1 MASEQEFCPRCG
13 TAVASMDE
21 VCPNCGY
28 DLTAYRQRV
37 QENQEGSGNRVAA
50 KPAGVTP
57 SGKPGSPKEAPQRK
71 PLSRKQKIG
80 VGAATGVVLLLAVG
94 YGAGNQYFSR
104 DNQLNRATDA
114 FVKGDAQA
122 AVQYLTTDD
131 AKLTLTD
138 EAIKPLLKMY
148 SKSPVMVSQMKRGAL
163 AQVIPNSKES
173 DFAFVQSGRRLLI
186 FPAYRFK
193 FRAVY
198 PRVTTNLDSTKFM
211 ISGSH
216 AGNAGGSGKF
226 KDLKT
231 GPLVPGRYTITTTA
245 SAGGKKIKSV
255 STRDLIAG
263 AEDLDLSFKVV
274 NFTAKGYPG
283 AEVLINGD
291 KIGEV
296 GKNGTLAVKD
306 YPVTGKSTK
315 MTQVFSVT
323 GKKLTSRAVDVS
335 GVNGKRVGV
344 GYPGVISHDDAADLL
359 TSAFQSVR
367 EMARF
372 ETVLPG
378 QQEMTDKFF
387 ANANKNKDY
396 KQLYLTMSDYR
407 KSKDV
412 ASWECRVQVQHVY
425 PLAKDQASV
434 VFNVSW
440 IFDDGQGAGSGDKRY
455 HVQTFQ
461 YRGQVDRDSEAGD
474 NNHSHVIK
482 EFAMVKK
489 LRDQWT
495 DNDTNF

>member
-13 TAVASMDE
+13 TPVSSTDE

-28 DLTAYRQRV
+28 DLTAYRRRV
-37 QENQEGSGNRVAA
+37 QENQEGSDNGAAA
-50 KPAGVTP
+50 KSADMTP
-57 SGKPGSPKEAPQRK
+57 SGEARPPKEAPQRK
-71 PLSRKQKIG
+71 SLSRKQKIA
-80 VGAATGVVLLLAVG
+80 GAAAGVVLLLAVG

-131 AKLTLTD
+131 VKLSLND
-138 EAIKPLLKMY
+138 EAVKPLLKMY
-148 SKSPVMVSQMKRGAL
+148 SKSPAMVSQMKRGAL
-163 AQVIPNSKES
+163 AQAIPNSKES

-306 YPVTGKSTK
+306 YPVTGKTTK
-315 MTQVFSVT
+315 MTQVFSVN

-335 GVNGKRVGV
+335 GANGKRVGV

-359 TSAFQSVR
+359 TSAFQGVR

-372 ETVLPG
+372 ETVLSG
-378 QQEMTDKFF
+378 QQEMIDKFF
-387 ANANKNKDY
+387 ANGNKNKDY

-407 KSKDV
+407 KSKDI
-412 ASWECRVQVQHVY
+412 ASWECRVRVEHVY
-425 PLAKDQASV
+425 PVAEDQASV
-434 VFNVSW
+434 TFTVSW
-440 IFDDGQGAGSGDKRY
+440 IFENGQSAGSDGDKRY

-461 YRGQVDRDSEAGD
+461 YQGQIDRDSDTMGTD
-474 NNHSHVIK
+474 NRYVIE
-482 EFAMVKK
+482 EFTSTKK
-489 LRDQWT
+489 LADRHTANGLD
-495 DNDTNF
+495 F